1 MPRGLLAVSISLV
14 EECLSFSKLVSGGF
28 LNYTIKVI
36 FARSL
41 SMVLSRIYPPP
52 KNMSIRKSLAARVAI
67 G

>member
-28 LNYTIKVI
+28 LNYTITSDKVI

-41 SMVLSRIYPPP
+41 SMVLSRIDPP
-52 KNMSIRKSLAARVAI
+52 LAGYQRT
-67 G
+67 